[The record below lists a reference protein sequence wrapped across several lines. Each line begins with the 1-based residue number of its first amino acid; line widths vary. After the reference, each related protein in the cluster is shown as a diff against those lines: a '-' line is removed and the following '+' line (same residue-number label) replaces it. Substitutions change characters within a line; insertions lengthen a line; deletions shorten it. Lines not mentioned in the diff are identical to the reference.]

1 LEDYRAELQYIEGEK
16 NVVAD
21 ALSRLPTEEIFTFTE
36 EDTEFPLNLATLARK
51 QQSDTYLQ
59 AALQR
64 DPSNYVATQ
73 QEGNKIYVLKSTKT
87 IYVPL
92 SLRAAIL
99 QWYHTSLQHPGIKR
113 MQYTV
118 KESFYWPGIDA
129 AIDTLV
135 RACATCQQCKIT
147 AVKKYGKI
155 PLPTH
160 HKLAPWEQVHVDLI
174 GPWDVK
180 YNSTSVPGKS
190 TIEKIQALTIMDKA
204 TGWPEFVAIRN
215 KTSLHIA
222 SSFDSEWLCCYP
234 RPAQVV
240 YDKGS
245 EFTGQEFQELLESYG
260 IKPLA
265 TTIRNPRSNG
275 VIERVHLTMGD
286 MLRTITFSGSDWF
299 NDMQCTLD
307 AVAWAV
313 GMTVLSTK
321 T

>member
-1 LEDYRAELQYIEGEK
+1 
-16 NVVAD
+16 
-21 ALSRLPTEEIFTFTE
+21 
-36 EDTEFPLNLATLARK
+36 
-51 QQSDTYLQ
+51 
-59 AALQR
+59 
-64 DPSNYVATQ
+64 
-73 QEGNKIYVLKSTKT
+73 
-87 IYVPL
+87 
-92 SLRAAIL
+92 
-99 QWYHTSLQHPGIKR
+99 
-113 MQYTV
+113 
-118 KESFYWPGIDA
+118 
-129 AIDTLV
+129 
-135 RACATCQQCKIT
+135 
-147 AVKKYGKI
+147 
-155 PLPTH
+155 
-160 HKLAPWEQVHVDLI
+160 
-174 GPWDVK
+174 
-180 YNSTSVPGKS
+180 
-190 TIEKIQALTIMDKA
+190 MDKA

-234 RPAQVV
+234 RPAQVI